1 MMHNE
6 ITHLWQTFHDRL
18 HQFVRQ
24 RVQNPADAEDIVQE
38 IFLRIHQRLST
49 LKERDRLIPWMF
61 QIARNAV
68 IDYYRSPLR
77 RREIPMADE
86 VEQQLNDFQD
96 DNASDNSLSLNRE
109 LAACLRPLLANLP
122 DTYRI
127 PLEWVELQGMSQR
140 AVASQLG
147 LTISGA
153 KSRVQRGRQKLKA
166 LLLQCC
172 QVQLDRVGNVMNY
185 KIRTAGCHTNK
196 SEQPCCQ

>member
-1 MMHNE
+1 MHNE
-6 ITHLWQTFHDRL
+6 MTDLWQTFHDRL

-24 RVQNPADAEDIVQE
+24 RVQNPADADDIVQE
-38 IFLRIHQRLST
+38 VFLRIHQRLST
-49 LKERDRLIPWMF
+49 LKARDRLIPWMF

-86 VEQQLNDFQD
+86 VEQQLSDSQD
-96 DNASDNSLSLNRE
+96 DDNPSLNQE
-109 LAACLRPLLANLP
+109 LAACLRPFLATLP

-147 LTISGA
+147 LSISGA

-166 LLLQCC
+166 LFLQCC
-172 QVQLDRVGNVMNY
+172 EVQLDRVGNVINY
-185 KIRTAGCHTNK
+185 QSRTAGCPANK
-196 SEQPCCQ
+196 SEQACCQ

>member
-1 MMHNE
+1 MLDEM
-6 ITHLWQTFHDRL
+6 TDLWQTFHDRL

-24 RVQNPADAEDIVQE
+24 RVQNPSDAEDIVQE
-38 IFLRIHQRLST
+38 VFLRIHQRLST

-77 RREIPMADE
+77 RWEIPTADKI
-86 VEQQLNDFQD
+86 EQQFSDSQNDND
-96 DNASDNSLSLNRE
+96 PSLNRE
-109 LAACLRPLLANLP
+109 LAACLRPFLATLP

-127 PLEWVELQGMSQR
+127 PLEWVELEGMSQR

-147 LTISGA
+147 LSISGA

-166 LLLQCC
+166 LLLRCC
-172 QVQLDRVGNVMNY
+172 AVQMDQVGNVIDY
-185 KIRTAGCHTNK
+185 QVKTAGCRANV
-196 SEQPCCQ
+196 SEQACCQ

>member
-1 MMHNE
+1 MPNE
-6 ITHLWQTFHDRL
+6 ITDLWQTFRDRL

-38 IFLRIHQRLST
+38 VFLRIHQRLST

-61 QIARNAV
+61 QIARNAA

-86 VEQQLNDFQD
+86 VEQQLSDSQD
-96 DNASDNSLSLNRE
+96 DDDPSLNRE
-109 LAACLRPLLANLP
+109 LAACLRPLLATLP

-147 LTISGA
+147 LSISGA

-172 QVQLDRVGNVMNY
+172 QVQLDRVGNVINY
-185 KIRTAGCHTNK
+185 QFRTAGCRANK
-196 SEQPCCQ
+196 SEQVCCQ